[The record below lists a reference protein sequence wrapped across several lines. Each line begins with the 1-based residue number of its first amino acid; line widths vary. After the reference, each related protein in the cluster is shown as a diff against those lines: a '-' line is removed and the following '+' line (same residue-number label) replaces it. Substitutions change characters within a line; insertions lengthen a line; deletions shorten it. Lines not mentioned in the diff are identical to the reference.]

1 MTSSKYLPNSDADR
15 CIWIN
20 VFALK
25 LAIYGPALGV
35 TAAELLAVQKDSAA
49 YQYVVGLI
57 ENHRQYI
64 SSLTGYKN
72 MMRHAVSDQH
82 IGALPV
88 LPVLATPPPVVPEG
102 VFDRI
107 SRLVARFKKT
117 TAYNDTI
124 GADLG
129 VIAPTPAIVDVA
141 TLQPEL
147 KIKLDVGRPHL
158 KWVKGYSDAV
168 DLYVDRNEG
177 NGFILLGRLL
187 KNEYI
192 DITPIGVGKIFDQWA
207 YRAMYV
213 ISDQPVGLYSDP
225 KTIDIKKL

>member
-1 MTSSKYLPNSDADR
+1 M
-15 CIWIN
+15 
-20 VFALK
+20 V
-25 LAIYGPALGV
+25 
-35 TAAELLAVQKDSAA
+35 
-49 YQYVVGLI
+49 
-57 ENHRQYI
+57 
-64 SSLTGYKN
+64 
-72 MMRHAVSDQH
+72 
-82 IGALPV
+82 
-88 LPVLATPPPVVPEG
+88 
-102 VFDRI
+102 
-107 SRLVARFKKT
+107 
-117 TAYNDTI
+117 
-124 GADLG
+124 
-129 VIAPTPAIVDVA
+129 
-141 TLQPEL
+141 
-147 KIKLDVGRPHL
+147 LDVGRPHL